1 MSTLFQAASHR
12 VFVPVLHRYTIVNS
26 ISRRSMMMSFEEKV
40 RLKGKVEEDRYLK
53 VQENQWLEKLRTLKA
68 QEEKDRH
75 QKHQDEVVGPVKK
88 DLFDLLS
95 KTGDT
100 ISDEGLEN
108 LAKFRLDL

>member
-1 MSTLFQAASHR
+1 M
-12 VFVPVLHRYTIVNS
+12 
-26 ISRRSMMMSFEEKV
+26 
-40 RLKGKVEEDRYLK
+40 K

-88 DLFDLLS
+88 DLLDLLS